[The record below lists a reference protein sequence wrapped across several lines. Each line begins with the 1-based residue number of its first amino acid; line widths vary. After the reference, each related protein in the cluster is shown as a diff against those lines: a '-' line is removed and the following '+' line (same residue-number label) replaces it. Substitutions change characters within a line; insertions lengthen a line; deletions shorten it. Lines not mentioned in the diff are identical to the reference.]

1 MLSKEDYQTITVKG
15 KYLVKYEFQG
25 KIKTKVM
32 DGDELLEIENGG
44 YTVIKYYQ
52 INKLAKE
59 DFYLI
64 KVNKEMDYSEMSDFS
79 NFLEE
84 NGIKHLIIKDGVELK
99 NIPEN
104 EKPKFLNWIK
114 KELGLNNDSEG

>member
-25 KIKTKVM
+25 EIKTKVM

-44 YTVIKYYQ
+44 YTVIEYYQ
-52 INKLAKE
+52 INKLDKE

-64 KVNKEMDYSEMSDFS
+64 KVNREMDYSEMTDFS
-79 NFLEE
+79 NFLKE

-104 EKPKFLNWIK
+104 EKPEFLNWIK

>member
-1 MLSKEDYQTITVKG
+1 MLTDKDYETIDVNG
-15 KYLVKYEFQG
+15 QYLVKCEFRG
-25 KIKTKVM
+25 EIKTKVM
-32 DGDELLEIENGG
+32 EGDELLESENCG
-44 YTVIKYYQ
+44 YTVIEYYQ

-64 KVNKEMDYSEMSDFS
+64 KVDREMDYSEMTDFS
-79 NFLEE
+79 NFLKE

-104 EKPKFLNWIK
+104 EKPEFLNWIK
-114 KELGLNNDSEG
+114 KELGLNKDSEG